1 MIYKKQEAERGN
13 LLYECRALR
22 SPHPRRRPAGL
33 SAALYAS
40 RARLRAAVLHDGGG
54 QVTSTPE
61 IENYLGID
69 SIDGFELDRL
79 FTEHAKRMGA
89 ELLTARAEKLT
100 AGDVFAVE
108 TRGGVLRARAVVLA
122 MGATHRELGLESE
135 KRLFGAGVSYCATCD
150 GAFFRNKTVAV
161 VGGGDTA
168 VSDALYLSKL
178 AAKVYL
184 IHRRDEF
191 RASKFL
197 VERAQARENI
207 RFILSTVVE
216 EVLGEDRVQGLRLRN
231 VSNGNVGTLET
242 DGLFVAVGIRPNSEL
257 VRGLVALDEGGFVV
271 AGEDCKTSLP
281 GIFAAGDLRT
291 EPLRQ
296 IVCAVSDGAVA
307 VESALEYLETR

>member
-1 MIYKKQEAERGN
+1 MNAELYD
-13 LLYECRALR
+13 LLILGGG
-22 SPHPRRRPAGL
+22 PAWL

-257 VRGLVALDEGGFVV
+257 VRGFVALDEGGFVV

-281 GIFAAGDLRT
+281 GVFAAGDLRT
-291 EPLRQ
+291 KPLRQ

>member
-1 MIYKKQEAERGN
+1 MNAELYD
-13 LLYECRALR
+13 LLILGGG
-22 SPHPRRRPAGL
+22 PAGL

-100 AGDVFAVE
+100 GGDVFAVE

-207 RFILSTVVE
+207 RLILSTVVE

-291 EPLRQ
+291 KPLRQ

>member
-1 MIYKKQEAERGN
+1 MNAELYD
-13 LLYECRALR
+13 LLILGGG
-22 SPHPRRRPAGL
+22 PAGL

-69 SIDGFELDRL
+69 SIDGFELDRW

-291 EPLRQ
+291 KPLRQ

>member
-1 MIYKKQEAERGN
+1 MNAELYD
-13 LLYECRALR
+13 LLILGGG
-22 SPHPRRRPAGL
+22 PAGL

-40 RARLRAAVLHDGGG
+40 RARLRAAGLPAGGG
-54 QVTSTPE
+54 QGPATPE
-61 IENYLGID
+61 LEDDRG
-69 SIDGFELDRL
+69 SARRAGVARDRL

-207 RFILSTVVE
+207 RFILSNVVE

-291 EPLRQ
+291 KPLRQ

>member
-1 MIYKKQEAERGN
+1 M
-13 LLYECRALR
+13 
-22 SPHPRRRPAGL
+22 
-33 SAALYAS
+33 
-40 RARLRAAVLHDGGG
+40 
-54 QVTSTPE
+54 
-61 IENYLGID
+61 
-69 SIDGFELDRL
+69 
-79 FTEHAKRMGA
+79 
-89 ELLTARAEKLT
+89 
-100 AGDVFAVE
+100 
-108 TRGGVLRARAVVLA
+108 
-122 MGATHRELGLESE
+122 
-135 KRLFGAGVSYCATCD
+135 SYCATCD

-168 VSDALYLSKL
+168 VSDALYMSKL

-291 EPLRQ
+291 KPLRQ

>member
-1 MIYKKQEAERGN
+1 MNAELYD
-13 LLYECRALR
+13 LLILGGG
-22 SPHPRRRPAGL
+22 PAGL

-79 FTEHAKRMGA
+79 FA

-291 EPLRQ
+291 KPLRQ

>member
-1 MIYKKQEAERGN
+1 MGS
-13 LLYECRALR
+13 L
-22 SPHPRRRPAGL
+22 
-33 SAALYAS
+33 
-40 RARLRAAVLHDGGG
+40 
-54 QVTSTPE
+54 
-61 IENYLGID
+61 
-69 SIDGFELDRL
+69 ELD
-79 FTEHAKRMGA
+79 MG
-89 ELLTARAEKLT
+89 TVVVK
-100 AGDVFAVE
+100 GDVFAVE

-207 RFILSTVVE
+207 RFILSNVVE

-291 EPLRQ
+291 KPLRQ

>member
-1 MIYKKQEAERGN
+1 MNAELYD
-13 LLYECRALR
+13 LLILGGG
-22 SPHPRRRPAGL
+22 PAGL

-100 AGDVFAVE
+100 GGDVFAVE

-257 VRGLVALDEGGFVV
+257 VRGFVALDEGGFVV

-281 GIFAAGDLRT
+281 GVFAAGDLRT
-291 EPLRQ
+291 KPLRQ

>member
-1 MIYKKQEAERGN
+1 MNAELYD
-13 LLYECRALR
+13 LLILGGG
-22 SPHPRRRPAGL
+22 PAGL

-40 RARLRAAVLHDGGG
+40 RARLRAAVLHDGGE

-100 AGDVFAVE
+100 GGDVFAVE

-291 EPLRQ
+291 KPLRQ

>member
-291 EPLRQ
+291 KPLRQ

>member
-1 MIYKKQEAERGN
+1 MNAELYD
-13 LLYECRALR
+13 LLILGGG
-22 SPHPRRRPAGL
+22 PAGL

-69 SIDGFELDRL
+69 SIDVFELDRL

-100 AGDVFAVE
+100 GGDVFAVE

-291 EPLRQ
+291 KPLRQ